1 MKMVMRIVGLVFLV
15 VLASGCRREPANSP
29 EGAYRGF
36 IEALQKGNTRKAWAS
51 LSAATRHKVEERSR
65 AIAEASKGV
74 VRDEPEL
81 LLFQGTRPGPL
92 GEVTRVKADES
103 TALLQVASASG
114 PREVKLV
121 KDSGKWL
128 IDLSDTLERRETP

>member
-1 MKMVMRIVGLVFLV
+1 MA
-15 VLASGCRREPANSP
+15 LAAGCRREPANSP
-29 EGAYRGF
+29 EAAYRGF
-36 IEALQKGNTRKAWAS
+36 ILALQKGNTHQAWGA
-51 LSAATRHKVEERSR
+51 LSAATRQKVEERSK

-92 GEVTRVKADES
+92 GEVTQVSANETS
-103 TALLQVASASG
+103 ALLRVASASG
-114 PREVKLV
+114 SREVKLV

-128 IDLSDTLERRETP
+128 IDLSDAIAREKP

>member
-1 MKMVMRIVGLVFLV
+1 MKMVMRVLGV
-15 VLASGCRREPANSP
+15 VLLLALAAGCRREPPNSP
-29 EGAYRGF
+29 EAAYRGF
-36 IEALQKGNTRKAWAS
+36 IEALQKGNTRKAWGS
-51 LSAATRHKVEERSR
+51 LSAATRQKVEERSK

-92 GEVTRVKADES
+92 GEVTQVSADETS
-103 TALLQVASASG
+103 ALLRVASASG

-128 IDLSDTLERRETP
+128 IDLSDTLGRDKP